1 MSEGIGKLTKGKLM
15 ETNSIAIEN
24 NVIPSSNMLL
34 ISVLLISIIALCGFF
49 WKKKEGFGKYNTST
63 FLLLL
68 VLIFSSIMYSS
79 HQLKDNAFINILFAI
94 IGFAG
99 GLFTSSIDESKK
111 EKTNSKNT
119 KQTNSTDIN
128 NNKN

>member
-1 MSEGIGKLTKGKLM
+1 
-15 ETNSIAIEN
+15 
-24 NVIPSSNMLL
+24 MLL
-34 ISVLLISIIALCGFF
+34 VSVSLISIIALCGFF

-68 VLIFSSIMYSS
+68 VLIFSTIMYTA
-79 HQLKDNAFINILFAI
+79 HLLKDNAFVNLLFVI

-111 EKTNSKNT
+111 EKTNSKN
-119 KQTNSTDIN
+119 IN
-128 NNKN
+128 